1 MIAMLS
7 YVYAEAD
14 AQRRRE
20 GGSGR
25 EAIRGGS
32 RHLGLSARRALS
44 RPLFGTAEGRWP
56 DAGSA
61 SAPGSGP
68 WRAGRCTPPA
78 SQPEIPVKRLL
89 LDLNVFLDVVL
100 DRRPDADVAAA
111 LWAAIERGQGHGM
124 VPAHG
129 VTTIFYLLEK
139 ARDAAFARQGV
150 ERLIGVFAVAP
161 VDDNVVRR
169 ALALA
174 WPDFED
180 AVCAAAAEASGCDA
194 LVTRDP
200 DGYPN
205 APLPVIDP
213 AGALSWL
220 TQE

>member
-1 MIAMLS
+1 MK
-7 YVYAEAD
+7 
-14 AQRRRE
+14 
-20 GGSGR
+20 
-25 EAIRGGS
+25 
-32 RHLGLSARRALS
+32 
-44 RPLFGTAEGRWP
+44 P
-56 DAGSA
+56 
-61 SAPGSGP
+61 
-68 WRAGRCTPPA
+68 
-78 SQPEIPVKRLL
+78 LL
-89 LDLNVFLDVVL
+89 LDLNVILDVIL
-100 DRRPDADVAAA
+100 DRPPGADSASA
-111 LWAAIERGQGHGM
+111 LWAAIEKGHGRGLI
-124 VPAHG
+124 PAHG
-129 VTTIFYLLEK
+129 LTTVFYLLEK
-139 ARDAAFARQGV
+139 ARDAAFAREGV

-213 AGALSWL
+213 AAALSWL